1 MERPLAADVLVFDL
15 RDEEIRAEGAE
26 GRGSRQART
35 LIKAG
40 PLRVTLVTLAAGG
53 QIAEHHADGP
63 ITVHVLSGSIR
74 FTASG
79 TDYDLGVGQLL
90 MAGPGVRHGVS
101 SSAGGSFLLTV
112 AQPAAA
118 APQVSP

>member
-1 MERPLAADVLVFDL
+1 MPSMERPLSADVLVFDL
-15 RDEEIRAEGAE
+15 RDEAARADGGE

-40 PLRVTLVTLAAGG
+40 PLRVTLVTMAAGG
-53 QIAEHHADGP
+53 QIAEHHAEGP

-74 FTASG
+74 ITASG
-79 TDYDLGVGQLL
+79 TDYDLEAGQLL
-90 MAGPGVRHGVS
+90 MAGPGVRHSVS
-101 SSAGGSFLLTV
+101 SRAGGSFLLTV

-118 APQVSP
+118 TP